1 MKKIKILFVA
11 ALATVLGGN
20 LSVSAQGKY
29 GADSANCVL
38 YLSYYKEYYKQKNY
52 DSALPNWRKAYNI
65 CPPTASQ
72 NLFIDG
78 ASMMRRQIQKTSDP
92 QAKKAL
98 IDTLIRIQDT
108 RAKYY
113 PKYAVTAMNNKGL
126 DMSNYLKDNPKVLYD
141 GLNEIIA
148 SNGAEIKPS
157 LLLFDLNAAIQLYQK
172 NELGAEEVI
181 KTYQNNMNILA
192 SASAG
197 KDEAHL
203 QEYDK
208 VKSDIEGLFI
218 NSKVASCDNLIA
230 LFTPRYEQSP
240 TDTSLVK
247 NIVRMMSST
256 ENCTDNELYLK
267 AATSM
272 YQLDPSAQSA
282 YFLFRL
288 NSSRGNVEDAIK
300 YMNEAISSTD
310 IDDATRAN
318 YNYELA
324 TFCVKNGKDVT
335 GYEAAQNAMEIDP
348 SLAGKCYYLMGT
360 IWGTVQCGGDEIS
373 SRAHFW
379 VAVDYMQ
386 KAKNAD
392 ANLTEDCNNMI
403 RQYSVYFPKTADA
416 FMYDLTDGN
425 AYSVNCKGLHAST
438 TVRTQK

>member
-78 ASMMRRQIQKTSDP
+78 ASMMRRLIQKTSDP

-230 LFTPRYEQSP
+230 LFTPRYEQNP

-288 NSSRGNVEDAIK
+288 NSSRGNVDEAIK

-392 ANLTEDCNNMI
+392 ASLTEDCNNMI

-425 AYSVNCKGLHAST
+425 SYSVNCKGLHAST